1 MIIERFIG
9 GESQGRSLLGGRRN
23 RPRTIGLVAV
33 GVVGLFVV
41 IMWKLPGLIAVAIAA
56 AIVWA
61 LTTGT
66 HFGSPLQRIQARRR
80 WGWRRKTGRA
90 AFVPV
95 DRRPAELDER
105 RARAS
110 KRGRKRIDIE
120 WTKFRD
126 WPDGVEGLNWLQA
139 APGVPGILWHTPT
152 GQEPYCTVGFPVR
165 GQIQGLEGDSA
176 INGAAARFGR
186 LLAGWGSPRALVS
199 GVQMLTRVLPVDSA
213 RHEQWVRDNVDWD
226 TPTPLLESYDDV
238 VRQVG
243 RGGMMQRHYVVVRW
257 PISPQ
262 FLAAAARRAPGHEGW
277 RQLLGREVDAA
288 HRALTA
294 ARLEPGPAL
303 TAAQTAA
310 LFRHLQMPSWPSD
323 QGADVAVM
331 WPWLASEDA
340 WSYTR
345 QVDVGPSGEVE
356 EWYHRTAR
364 LPIEGIGTGARTP
377 LWLLP
382 FLTQLPQDIVRSFS
396 VEIELVPAGVARQ
409 QARADLSS
417 DLADLYAQQRKG
429 ALTSEDL
436 EVTKRAAEARRNDLA
451 PGSGAQG
458 AGYALHVSLSA
469 RSVEALADACA
480 VVEECLGTDLD
491 IEDVAWLDPDQSS
504 AAATCWPVARGMRPV
519 DSTRSAW
526 IRTRLAGKGH
536 KEALT

>member
-1 MIIERFIG
+1 MITERYIG

-23 RPRTIGLVAV
+23 KPRTLGMLAV
-33 GVVGLFVV
+33 FVVGIFAV
-41 IMWKLPGLIAVAIAA
+41 ILWKIPGLIVAAIAA

-80 WGWRRKTGRA
+80 WKWRQKTGRST
-90 AFVPV
+90 FVPV
-95 DRRPAELDER
+95 DRRPEELDTR

-110 KRGRKRIDIE
+110 KRERARIDSE

-152 GQEPYCTVGFPVR
+152 GQEPYCTVVFPVR

-176 INGAAARFGR
+176 INGAATRFGR

-213 RHEQWVRDNVDWD
+213 RHEQWVRENVDWD

-257 PISPQ
+257 PITAQ
-262 FLAAAARRAPGHEGW
+262 FLAAAERRGAGHEGW
-277 RQLLGREVDAA
+277 RDLLEREIEAA
-288 HRALTA
+288 GRALVA
-294 ARLEPGPAL
+294 ARLEPGAAL

-310 LFRHLQMPSWPSD
+310 LFRHLQMPSWPID
-323 QGADVAVM
+323 QVADVPVM
-331 WPWLASEDA
+331 WPWLASEDG

-345 QVDVGPSGEVE
+345 QVDVGPSGELE
-356 EWYHRTAR
+356 EWFHRTAR
-364 LPIEGIGTGARTP
+364 LPIEGVGTGARTP

-382 FLTQLPQDIVRSFS
+382 FLTQLPQDIVRSIS
-396 VEIELVPAGVARQ
+396 IEIELVPASVARQ

-436 EVTKRAAEARRNDLA
+436 EVTKAAAQARRDDLV

-458 AGYALHVSLSA
+458 AGFAMHVSLSA

-491 IEDVAWLDPDQSS
+491 IEDVSWLDPDQSS

-519 DSTRSAW
+519 GENGSAR
-526 IRTRLAGKGH
+526 IRKMLAGKGN